1 MLNWEGGA
9 SKGLIMNPRLIHATY
24 GGKAEQII
32 SVKWLNVMEKIRKI
46 TTFDVHI
53 QGFTIAVAF
62 LS

>member
-1 MLNWEGGA
+1 
-9 SKGLIMNPRLIHATY
+9 MNPRLIHATY

-32 SVKWLNVMEKIRKI
+32 SVKWLNVMKNSEKI

-53 QGFTIAVAF
+53 QRFTIAVAF